1 MLYLKVFL
9 SKPFSLLN
17 NKLHHQAEEEVART
31 LTCGR
36 EKIQVM
42 EVRLQKKM

>member
-1 MLYLKVFL
+1 
-9 SKPFSLLN
+9 LN
-17 NKLHHQAEEEVART
+17 NKLHHEAEQEVERR

-42 EVRLQKKM
+42 EVRLKKKCN